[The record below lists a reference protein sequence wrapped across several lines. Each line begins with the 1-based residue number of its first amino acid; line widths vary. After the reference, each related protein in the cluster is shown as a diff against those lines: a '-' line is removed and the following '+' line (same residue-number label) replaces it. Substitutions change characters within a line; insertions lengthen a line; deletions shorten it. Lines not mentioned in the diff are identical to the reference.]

1 MNAAEVEQPSNIIEK
16 NALGIEYSAA
26 STIGQRLRDAREE
39 NSISKEYVARKAKIR
54 ERYIDAIELVD
65 WDVLPPGLNGRG
77 LVRLY
82 AKELGVSLPEFEG
95 FSNLQTIQAEKQSEH
110 LSQNNFTKKSRYQPA
125 AEESA
130 EIIKIVPRSEYKNVS
145 FEDNFSN
152 IYNSSRELTSHSV
165 QNKLY
170 QTKTHHAAAIVTPK
184 ISDIVG
190 IELSAFDV
198 NNSNVNK
205 EIKMQ
210 INSRM
215 ISNDLNVLPLAKPVN
230 KAITKKIEPVIEEFK
245 IEEIINTVSAD
256 AALIP
261 ENNTAQNNIVQ
272 NISNSATEV
281 TTPPKVKLK
290 KVILYSLVPIAI
302 LGIIYGIYR
311 FNIHSPKL
319 NSQPLLT
326 SERQLVNTNNQK
338 KQLENS
344 PIQMK
349 SEVPAQIKS
358 LAAQPIAVQPSVVL
372 APVAIERSAKVDIL
386 ARVKLQIVADGKEIF
401 SGYHQQG
408 PLEFN
413 FKDKAEILVYDASK
427 VKLTYGSW
435 DHGELGWNER
445 KRKITL
451 NARPY
456 EE

>member
-54 ERYIDAIELVD
+54 ERYIDAIELGD